1 MLDCVSEE
9 AGLPLIIW
17 KLVLLIYDHPVKTYL
32 YYFGKNT
39 VLNIK
44 VLWWFNADYFVL
56 FCQ

>member
-17 KLVLLIYDHPVKTYL
+17 KHALLIYGRPVNTYL

-39 VLNIK
+39 V
-44 VLWWFNADYFVL
+44 
-56 FCQ
+56 